1 MTIFPENADIDNLQ
15 VLGVVRG
22 QGEKDAFKNF
32 VREYDYLPAAGFDEI
47 IALELANEKQY
58 SFSLK
63 NDTNA
68 MKK

>member
-1 MTIFPENADIDNLQ
+1 
-15 VLGVVRG
+15 VRG